1 VPTEGERIATVETV
15 LQELRGDVH
24 DVKQEAYRARDR
36 LHKVEGSLALLVT
49 HDNVRAEISKERNK
63 KTDRR
68 LQAILAL
75 AAVGAIIEPL
85 LSHFVHGG

>member
-15 LQELRGDVH
+15 LQEVREDVQE
-24 DVKQEAYRARDR
+24 VKQEAYRARDR
-36 LHKVEGSLALLVT
+36 LHKVEGSIALLVS
-49 HDNVRAEISKERNK
+49 HDNVRADIAKERAK

-75 AAVGAIIEPL
+75 AAIGAIIEPL